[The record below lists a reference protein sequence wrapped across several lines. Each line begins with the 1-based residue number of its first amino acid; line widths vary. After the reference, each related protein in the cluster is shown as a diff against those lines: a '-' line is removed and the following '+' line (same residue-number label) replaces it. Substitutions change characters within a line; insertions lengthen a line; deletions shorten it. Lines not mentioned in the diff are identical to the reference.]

1 MDRLIT
7 ELKLPPRDAYFK
19 LRHTIDEVNA
29 LIQPLAGGREE
40 LLVRLPILRN
50 GFTSVFPGFSPPL
63 LCTAIA
69 GQTMLFLFHHALDN
83 CGRSSS

>member
-29 LIQPLAGGREE
+29 LIQPLAGGRDE
-40 LLVRLPILRN
+40 LLVCPTLALP
-50 GFTSVFPGFSPPL
+50 FTSTS
-63 LCTAIA
+63 CTLTWHGAYE
-69 GQTMLFLFHHALDN
+69 QN
-83 CGRSSS
+83 CGSASSSFIFSASTNW

>member
-1 MDRLIT
+1 MICYLQMDRLIT

-40 LLVRLPILRN
+40 LLVWPFSFYHLHDNLTVFLGKTALMYRQSLSALR
-50 GFTSVFPGFSPPL
+50 
-63 LCTAIA
+63 A
-69 GQTMLFLFHHALDN
+69 QE
-83 CGRSSS
+83 